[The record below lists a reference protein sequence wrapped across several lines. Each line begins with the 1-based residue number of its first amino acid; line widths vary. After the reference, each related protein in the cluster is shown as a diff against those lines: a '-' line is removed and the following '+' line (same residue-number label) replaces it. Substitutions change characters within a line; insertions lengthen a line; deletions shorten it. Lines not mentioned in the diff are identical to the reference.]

1 MNTITSINQQQG
13 SRRLAKVLCIG
24 LLMQG
29 LGGCKDTVKPYP
41 GVGETF
47 PLSALEQITNIGKG
61 KVNIE
66 GKTLLINF
74 WATWCVPCRE
84 EMPGLQRLSDNLDPE
99 RFSVIGISVD
109 EDHNL
114 IREFMLQYDI
124 RFPNFQD
131 EKFRLA
137 SDLLGIK
144 TYPETFIVSPR
155 GVITQRISEALPLDF
170 SIIEQSLESGE
181 QANKIKTDSRI
192 NG

>member
-1 MNTITSINQQQG
+1 
-13 SRRLAKVLCIG
+13 
-24 LLMQG
+24 MQG
-29 LGGCKDTVKPYP
+29 LAGCKDTEKPYP
-41 GVGETF
+41 GAEETF
-47 PLSALEQITNIGKG
+47 PLSALEQITSIGEG
-61 KVNIE
+61 QVDIE

-74 WATWCVPCRE
+74 WATWCLPCRE

-99 RFSVIGISVD
+99 RFVVIGISVD
-109 EDHNL
+109 EDRNL

-144 TYPETFIVSPR
+144 TYPETFIVSPL
-155 GVITQRISEALPLDF
+155 GVITRRISEALPADF
-170 SIIEQSLESGE
+170 STIEQSLKSGE
-181 QANKIKTDSRI
+181 QANKIKSDSRT